1 MKTKN
6 KRIKKSSV
14 LGPGIGP
21 FVVFANGANDGGL
34 KRGER

>member
-14 LGPGIGP
+14 LGPENGQ
-21 FVVFANGANDGGL
+21 FVVFADEAHDGG